1 MRKRISITEMGA
13 KTGVLCTR
21 EIQKTIDLLD
31 EAGGGTVVIPEGI
44 FLSGTLELKNV
55 SIFLEKGAVLKG
67 SSEISDYYANSFI
80 HNEMKQTISLL
91 YAMNRDNIS
100 ISGEGT
106 IDLNSDAFF
115 DMSKREVPDYG
126 WEFSK
131 EQWKEC
137 TATYDYRVTQPLFFN
152 NCSHVRLDGI
162 KILNSPSW
170 TVSFNNC
177 RDIHVEAV
185 YIKMI

>member
-1 MRKRISITEMGA
+1 MGA

-115 DMSKREVPDYG
+115 EMCIRDRNNAGCALKGTHKKLRIPENGGIPQLFAGVPSDGYG
-126 WEFSK
+126 CK
-131 EQWKEC
+131 
-137 TATYDYRVTQPLFFN
+137 V
-152 NCSHVRLDGI
+152 HI
-162 KILNSPSW
+162 I
-170 TVSFNNC
+170 
-177 RDIHVEAV
+177 
-185 YIKMI
+185 